1 MPIRRGR
8 LSKACISVPY
18 PERLK
23 GELTA
28 ELLNT
33 PFGSSSA
40 LDIHLKAGRKTTAQ
54 VARNRVNL
62 PLLARPSLCMCQK
75 GVNTIGA
82 PGSF

>member
-1 MPIRRGR
+1 MSIRRGR
-8 LSKACISVPY
+8 LSKAY

-23 GELTA
+23 GELTT
-28 ELLNT
+28 ELLNR
-33 PFGSSSA
+33 PFGSLSA
-40 LDIHLKAGRKTTAQ
+40 FDIRLKACPKTTAQ

-82 PGSF
+82 AESF